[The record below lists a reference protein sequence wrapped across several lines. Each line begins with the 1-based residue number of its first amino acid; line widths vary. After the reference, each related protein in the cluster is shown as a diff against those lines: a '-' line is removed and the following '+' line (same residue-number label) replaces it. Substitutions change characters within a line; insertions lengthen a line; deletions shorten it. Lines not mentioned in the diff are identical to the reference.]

1 MKLSVAYAAG
11 RASFW
16 QELELPEPVTAE
28 QAIQQSRL
36 LSEFAD
42 LDLKK
47 LKIGV
52 FGKVCKK
59 NQELEEG
66 DRVEVYQPTMAKEVD
81 DDDDDDDDD
90 LE

>member
-1 MKLSVAYAAG
+1 MKFSVAYAAG
-11 RASFW
+11 SASFW
-16 QELELPEPVTAE
+16 QELESPEPITAE

-47 LKIGV
+47 LKIGI

-59 NQELEEG
+59 NQEIEEG
-66 DRVEVYQPTMAKEVD
+66 DRVEVYQPTLVTDPD
-81 DDDDDDDDD
+81 DDDDDDF
-90 LE
+90 

>member
-1 MKLSVAYAAG
+1 MKFSVAYAAG
-11 RASFW
+11 SASFW
-16 QELELPEPVTAE
+16 QELESPEPITAE

-47 LKIGV
+47 LKIGI

-59 NQELEEG
+59 NQEIEEG
-66 DRVEVYQPTMAKEVD
+66 DRVEVYQPTLVKDPD
-81 DDDDDDDDD
+81 DDDDDDF
-90 LE
+90 